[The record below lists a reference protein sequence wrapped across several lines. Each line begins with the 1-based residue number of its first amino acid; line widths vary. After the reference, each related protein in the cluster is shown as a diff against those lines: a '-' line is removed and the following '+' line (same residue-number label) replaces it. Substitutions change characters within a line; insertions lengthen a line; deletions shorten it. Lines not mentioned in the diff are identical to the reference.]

1 MKIDNIKNLLE
12 LFQHQYQKK
21 NKEDI
26 FLKSLKRPQK
36 EYSWESVY
44 LNIIKLSEEIN
55 KYINKGDR
63 CLLVSENRPE
73 WLISDLSIMLSGG
86 ITVPAYTTYTERDYE
101 YIINDCTPSIL
112 IISDKTLYS
121 KIKTIIPKKKFI
133 KKIIFFESIDDFDST
148 FHLNIN
154 EIFEKKISSSKDFFN
169 LDIQRKDIACII
181 YTSGTQGNP
190 KGVMLSHGGIL
201 NNCEGANLLL
211 KEFISKIPKF
221 LTWLPLS
228 HSYEHTVQ
236 FVQIVVGAQV
246 FYAES
251 IDKLIKNMGDCS
263 PEIMTAVPRFYQNL
277 YQKINSTFS
286 KSKGLKKLLVNQTV
300 ILGRKKLNKEK
311 LLLSESIVNFICE
324 ALVRKKIKRQFG
336 GNLKAFISGGGALD
350 YEVGSFLNAIG
361 LPTLQGYG
369 LTETSPVVSCNS
381 IKDIRVDT
389 VGKPFIGNSVKL
401 ANDGEILIK
410 GENVMLGYWKNEE
423 ETNKV
428 LKNGWLSTGDIGE
441 FDGEFLKI
449 TDRKKDIIITPGG
462 DNISPIKIE
471 NDLNKSKYIEQS
483 LVCGDNKSFLVAL
496 LVLSPEYNDISVEE
510 VQIELEKININ
521 LSRIEKIKKFLIIKK
536 QFTIENNMMT
546 PTLKLKRY
554 KILETY
560 KNEIEKLF

>member
-154 EIFEKKISSSKDFFN
+154 EIFEKKINSSKDFFN

-277 YQKINSTFS
+277 YQKINSTFA

-483 LVCGDNKSFLVAL
+483 LVCGDNKPFLVAL